1 MTLPAGTNEILDTEI
16 SRNEGMD
23 VGFDSMDERGY
34 NFKTIKMNLR
44 KKQQLAG
51 RALTAHGNRFKD
63 KQRHERN

>member
-51 RALTAHGNRFKD
+51 RALTA
-63 KQRHERN
+63 